1 MPRLASGRKG
11 KKCGRGYIPAN
22 AKCTRGG
29 AGGGGM
35 GLARKIGIGA
45 AIAGGATAAGYGGY
59 KLLRGAKVT
68 QGYDPNN
75 KPFRL
80 FGGPKV
86 TNAASRKR
94 LARGKAKITNAASR
108 KRLARGKAKVTGRE
122 GDNSRGRMFGKA
134 NVTEGN
140 IRARR
145 QMRLRLPARITQGE
159 ESARRSLRSRLP
171 GSGYTPPSGGFTT
184 GASQYKPQRDL
195 PSMPGARVGAGYR
208 NPNPRPRSWIDSA
221 YDRMDSVWLEGLRY

>member
-29 AGGGGM
+29 AGGLG
-35 GLARKIGIGA
+35 RKIGIGA

-68 QGYDPNN
+68 QGYDPKN

-86 TNAASRKR
+86 TTAASRKR
-94 LARGKAKITNAASR
+94 LARGTAKITTAASR
-108 KRLARGKAKVTGRE
+108 KRLARGTAKVTGGY
-122 GDNSRGRMFGKA
+122 GDNSRGRLFGRAK
-134 NVTEGN
+134 VTEGN
-140 IRARR
+140 RR
-145 QMRLRLPARITQGE
+145 SRNQMRLKLPARVTEGE

-184 GASQYKPQRDL
+184 GASQYKTQRDL

-208 NPNPRPRSWIDSA
+208 NPDPRSRRTWLDSA
-221 YDRMDSVWLEGLRY
+221 YDRMDSVWLEGLGY